1 MYCFSVQV
9 IKDEAENQRQVTMQ
23 LFFILLCLP
32 CVRVTAVSPSPSAT
46 SKCWTPATIPG
57 RYIGVPCTP
66 AIDLRSQED
75 LNEIDWVAGPD
86 RESEADAEVVKLEK
100 ALATQTSR
108 LDYFY
113 VHLEKLEAICNI
125 AFIEK
130 SQDTLSVQ
138 KLFNEVS
145 SLQVAVAS
153 LNQTVTETVQW
164 KDFLQGFFYM
174 QTIFDNLFV
183 VALLVSFFPLYVK
196 VYRREW
202 RIIKDEQRKEV
213 LRKAAREEILH
224 PHCGEKRDYT
234 GFTRARVTRS
244 SPADDTVLPPGRL

>member
-1 MYCFSVQV
+1 MYCSSVQV

-23 LFFILLCLP
+23 LFFILLCVWVTTVSP
-32 CVRVTAVSPSPSAT
+32 NSFETKTPVRVEVT
-46 SKCWTPATIPG
+46 KTPVHEP
-57 RYIGVPCTP
+57 
-66 AIDLRSQED
+66 DLE
-75 LNEIDWVAGPD
+75 VA
-86 RESEADAEVVKLEK
+86 KLEDI
-100 ALATQTSR
+100 TSR
-108 LDYFY
+108 IDYFY
-113 VHLEKLEAICNI
+113 FRLEALEVRCKL
-125 AFIEK
+125 AFVE
-130 SQDTLSVQ
+130 SQEAENYQQLSA
-138 KLFNEVS
+138 EVI
-145 SLQVAVAS
+145 SLQADVAL
-153 LNQTVTETVQW
+153 LNQTVDEAGEW
-164 KDFLQGFFYM
+164 KDFLSSFFYI